1 MLEFERILEVGVLF
15 FDDWLKCVVEP
26 FTEGMDDASTIGAD
40 GAGADGSLVD
50 FYCQV
55 EVPKRIRAILE
66 GIVPNVVN

>member
-1 MLEFERILEVGVLF
+1 MMFGYHGLEGL
-15 FDDWLKCVVEP
+15 VEP
-26 FTEGMDDASTIGAD
+26 FTKRMDNASTIGAD